1 MLRSFREEKV
11 SEVGVTTDTE
21 DKDIKEGLQVLID
34 DWLDWWWT
42 GSNDSVW
49 SWTRFQFFQDL
60 QSFLDVL
67 VLGVSCDSDLGHF
80 FFPETVI
87 VSNFSLEAKFVSLY

>member
-34 DWLDWWWT
+34 D
-42 GSNDSVW
+42 
-49 SWTRFQFFQDL
+49 
-60 QSFLDVL
+60 
-67 VLGVSCDSDLGHF
+67 
-80 FFPETVI
+80 
-87 VSNFSLEAKFVSLY
+87 